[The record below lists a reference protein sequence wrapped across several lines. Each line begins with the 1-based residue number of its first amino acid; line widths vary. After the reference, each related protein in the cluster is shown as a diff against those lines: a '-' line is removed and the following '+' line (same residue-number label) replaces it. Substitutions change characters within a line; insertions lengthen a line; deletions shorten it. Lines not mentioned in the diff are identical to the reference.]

1 MSKLKKYVNKYFF
14 FHFFIYVRARFFFQ
28 VKYEGTKEK
37 LMEMINFKFS
47 FKITKYPAG

>member
-1 MSKLKKYVNKYFF
+1 MSKLKNMPINTFF
-14 FHFFIYVRARFFFQ
+14 FIFFIYVRARFFQ
-28 VKYEGTKEK
+28 VKYKETKEK